1 MVILMIPKP
10 DIPTTLGW
18 THDGTDWQL
27 ATSPEF
33 KDDDIVVESKA
44 DTENKI
50 SIIFD
55 NDLDPETTYY
65 GRARVI
71 CNKGIFDWSHVGV
84 VKVTDFIKVAFD
96 YPIPSMVMAP
106 ELDIVNVTG
115 GEVIYED
122 APAAAM
128 SFRPTPISTTSN
140 SERLYTSFI
149 IEKLD
154 GTPVFTDLEN
164 SDSSNTY
171 VQSKFIL
178 EEGIPYIIKAAHTA
192 TSNDTSDFASK
203 VIYVKARPDIKLKT
217 NNINVNPTGGI
228 PIALEPIE
236 NFKSMR
242 YVLIAVVDTAEIV
255 YAINYTDSLSAVIP
269 QFVFEESHTDKYILA
284 IEVKYQD
291 DSESGYKYF
300 PLTID
305 GSISLD
311 SGSGSRDLPS

>member
-71 CNKGIFDWSHVGV
+71 CNKGIFEWSHVGV

-96 YPIPSMVMAP
+96 YPIPSMVMTP
-106 ELDIVNVTG
+106 ELTVTNVG
-115 GEVIYED
+115 GSIINYQD
-122 APAAAM
+122 SPAAALM
-128 SFRPTPISTTSN
+128 FKPTPISTTSN
-140 SERLYTSFI
+140 SDRLYTSFI

-164 SDSSNTY
+164 SDSSNNY

-178 EEGIPYIIKAAHTA
+178 EEGVPYIVKAAHTA

-203 VIYVKARPDIKLKT
+203 IMYVKARPDIKLKT
-217 NNINVNPTGGI
+217 NNINVNPTGGV
-228 PIALEPIE
+228 PVALEPIE

-242 YVLIAVVDTAEIV
+242 YALIAVVDTAEIT
-255 YAINYTDSLSAVIP
+255 YANNYTESLSVVIP
-269 QFVFEESHTDKYILA
+269 QYAFEVSHTDKFILA

-291 DSESGYKYF
+291 DSVSGYKYF

-305 GSISLD
+305 GSIPLD
-311 SGSGSRDLPS
+311 TRSSVDEAS